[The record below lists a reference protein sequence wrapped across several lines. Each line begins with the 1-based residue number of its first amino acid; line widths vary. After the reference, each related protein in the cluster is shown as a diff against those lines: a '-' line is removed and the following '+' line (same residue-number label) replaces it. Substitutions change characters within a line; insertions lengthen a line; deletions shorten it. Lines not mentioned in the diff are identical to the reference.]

1 MENPAAEAGEVAN
14 TVANAFENLRFV
26 VAAFGVAVGIRHI
39 KGIEDVL
46 APVVNGSG
54 TFIELW

>member
-1 MENPAAEAGEVAN
+1 MKNPAAEAVEVAN
-14 TVANAFENLRFV
+14 AITDTFEDLRFV

-39 KGIEDVL
+39 KGIEDVF